1 MAERARQFMPFAALR
16 GFYSVIEE
24 RERIR
29 SPRRELGE
37 DDCNR
42 ISSLLG
48 QLERGM
54 MIKVIHY
61 NDGFYETTEGLVA
74 EVDFIFRYLVIVKT
88 KIMFDDIF
96 DISSKE
102 LAFDIK
108 D

>member
-1 MAERARQFMPFAALR
+1 MADRACQFMPFAALR
-16 GFYSVIEE
+16 GFYNVIEE
-24 RERIR
+24 RERVKG
-29 SPRRELGE
+29 PRRELGE

-42 ISSLLG
+42 LSDLLG

-96 DISSKE
+96 DVSGEE
-102 LAFDIK
+102 LNENK
-108 D
+108 V